1 MKTPTR
7 QQGFTLLELLVVI
20 AIIGLL
26 AAVAVPALNN
36 MRKSDATVGAVRQLL
51 DDAGRARQLAISRHT
66 TVYMIFCPGGFWN
79 DPAYEKAIKAL
90 PTIQQQEQE
99 RTKGTNLF
107 DKQLTGYTFVT
118 LRSVGTQPGSAAPEY
133 IGPWHTLPEGTFIA
147 TTNKLDLLPNQS
159 IVITD
164 PATSRSNIVFGFSVT
179 NGIPF
184 PSEDAYSPGRTYV
197 SLKYI
202 AFNYLGQLV
211 SGQPGRDEYIP
222 LARGTAA
229 HSRDPQTRIYRQAL
243 PELAEKPPGNS
254 TNAFSLIHI
263 DRLTGKARLV
273 QQEIS
278 GL

>member
-1 MKTPTR
+1 M
-7 QQGFTLLELLVVI
+7 
-20 AIIGLL
+20 
-26 AAVAVPALNN
+26 
-36 MRKSDATVGAVRQLL
+36 
-51 DDAGRARQLAISRHT
+51 
-66 TVYMIFCPGGFWN
+66 
-79 DPAYEKAIKAL
+79 
-90 PTIQQQEQE
+90 
-99 RTKGTNLF
+99 
-107 DKQLTGYTFVT
+107 
-118 LRSVGTQPGSAAPEY
+118 
-133 IGPWHTLPEGTFIA
+133 
-147 TTNKLDLLPNQS
+147 
-159 IVITD
+159 
-164 PATSRSNIVFGFSVT
+164 
-179 NGIPF
+179 
-184 PSEDAYSPGRTYV
+184 